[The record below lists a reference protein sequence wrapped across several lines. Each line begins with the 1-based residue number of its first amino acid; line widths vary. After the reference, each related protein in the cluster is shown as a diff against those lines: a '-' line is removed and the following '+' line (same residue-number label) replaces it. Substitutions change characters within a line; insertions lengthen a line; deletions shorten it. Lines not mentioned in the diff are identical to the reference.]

1 MMPRW
6 LFVAMLGLLTVM
18 PAPPAS
24 ACEAVHDHAGGG
36 YRIGPEDVI
45 DIVVWNNAALSR
57 TVAVRPDGMISLPLV
72 NDVPAAGLTPLEVR
86 ELVRTKLA
94 DYVEAPEVSAIVKE
108 IRSAKV
114 SVVGEVK
121 AQGRYELKGRTTVL
135 ELLAQAG
142 GLTDFGSRTRIVILR
157 GTGSA
162 MKRIPFNYN
171 KALSANGTQ
180 ANILLEPGDVVVV
193 P

>member
-1 MMPRW
+1 MMLRC
-6 LFVAMLGLLTVM
+6 LFVATLGVLTVM
-18 PAPPAS
+18 SAPPAA

-36 YRIGPEDVI
+36 YRIGPEDII

-57 TVAVRPDGMISLPLV
+57 TVAVRPDGMISLPLL
-72 NDVPAAGLTPLEVR
+72 NDVPAAGLTPLEVK

-94 DYVEAPEVSAIVKE
+94 DFIEAPEVSAIVKE
-108 IRSAKV
+108 IRSSRV

-121 AQGRYELKGRTTVL
+121 TPGRYELKGRTTVL
-135 ELLAQAG
+135 ELLAWAG
-142 GLTDFGSRTRIVILR
+142 GITEFGSRTRIVILR

-162 MKRIPFNYN
+162 TQRIPFNYN
-171 KALSANGTQ
+171 KALSANRAQ